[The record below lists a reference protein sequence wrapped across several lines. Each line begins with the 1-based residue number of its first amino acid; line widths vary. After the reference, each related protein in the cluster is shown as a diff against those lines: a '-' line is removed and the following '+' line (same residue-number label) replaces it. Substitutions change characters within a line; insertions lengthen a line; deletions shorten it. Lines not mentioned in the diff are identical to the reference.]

1 VYEETSDRAVALITG
16 GASGIG
22 RACAETLASEGWA
35 VAVADLNH
43 DAAEEVAGGIGA
55 QAMAVRLDVRDEQS
69 VAACVSTVRSELGRI
84 DALVNSAALTDS
96 AHHAQDLGPA
106 AMELSVWRATFA
118 TDLEGVMLMC
128 RAVIPIMVE
137 AGGGAIV
144 NISSN
149 AAAGG
154 DMVRSAYAAAKAGV
168 NSLTRSVAVAHG
180 RSGVR
185 CNAVSPGGILGPSF
199 ERNLSAETKRIMADQ
214 RLLPY
219 PGYPEDVA
227 KLVAFLASDRARYLT
242 GQIISI
248 DGGASS
254 QSSHVPASRTA
265 TEVGDVDTTVGQ

>member
-1 VYEETSDRAVALITG
+1 MSGAASGQPAALVTG

-22 RACAETLASEGWA
+22 RACAETLAAQGYA
-35 VAVADLNH
+35 VAVADLRY
-43 DAAEEVAGGIGA
+43 DAAREVATGIGG
-55 QAMAVRLDVRDEQS
+55 QAIGIELDVRDEQS
-69 VAACVSTVRSELGRI
+69 VAACVATLMSQLGRI

-96 AHHAQDLGPA
+96 AHHAQDVGPA

-137 AGGGAIV
+137 GGGGAIV

-154 DMVRSAYAAAKAGV
+154 DLVRSAYSAAKAGV
-168 NSLTRSVAVAHG
+168 NSLTRSVAVAQGH
-180 RSGVR
+180 SGVR

-199 ERNLSAETKRIMADQ
+199 ERNLSARTKRIMAAQ

-219 PGYPEDVA
+219 PGYPQDVA
-227 KLVAFLASDRARYLT
+227 ELVAFLVSDRARYIT
-242 GQIISI
+242 GQVVAI

-254 QSSHVPASRTA
+254 QLSHVPASRTP
-265 TEVGDVDTTVGQ
+265 TDPGSVDTTAGR

>member
-1 VYEETSDRAVALITG
+1 MAGAASDRAVALITG

-22 RACAETLASEGWA
+22 RACAETLAAAGWA
-35 VAVADLNH
+35 VAVADL
-43 DAAEEVAGGIGA
+43 DQTGASRVAAAIGA
-55 QAMAVRLDVRDEQS
+55 QAIAVRLDVRDEEG
-69 VAACVSTVRSELGRI
+69 VAACVGTVMSEFGRI

-96 AHHAQDLGPA
+96 AHHAQDLDPA
-106 AMELSVWRATFA
+106 AMDLSVWRATFA

-137 AGGGAIV
+137 AGRGAIV

-154 DMVRSAYAAAKAGV
+154 DLVRSAYAAAKAGV

-185 CNAVSPGGILGPSF
+185 CNAVSPGGILGLSF
-199 ERNLSAETKRIMADQ
+199 QRNLSAQTKHIMADQ

-227 KLVAFLASDRARYLT
+227 ELVAFLASDRARYIT
-242 GQIISI
+242 GQVISI

-254 QSSHVPASRTA
+254 QSSHVPASRA
-265 TEVGDVDTTVGQ
+265 AADAGNVDTTVGQ

>member
-1 VYEETSDRAVALITG
+1 MATDLPAALITG

-22 RACAETLASEGWA
+22 RACGETLAAEGWA
-35 VAVADLNH
+35 VAVADLNYG
-43 DAAEEVAGGIGA
+43 AAGEVAAAIETA
-55 QAMAVRLDVRDEQS
+55 VMAIELDVRDEQS
-69 VAACVSTVRSELGRI
+69 VAACVATVLSEFGRI

-96 AHHAQDLGPA
+96 AHHAQDLDPA
-106 AMELSVWRATFA
+106 AMELPVWRATFA
-118 TDLEGVMLMC
+118 TDLDGVMLMC

-149 AAAGG
+149 AASGG
-154 DMVRSAYAAAKAGV
+154 DLVRSAYAAAKAGV

-180 RSGVR
+180 RSGIR

-199 ERNLSAETKRIMADQ
+199 ERNLSTETKRIMADQ

-219 PGYPEDVA
+219 PGYPNDVA
-227 KLVAFLASDRARYLT
+227 ELVAFLASDRARYIT
-242 GQIISI
+242 GQVISI

-254 QSSHVPASRTA
+254 QSSHVPSSRTPVEGA
-265 TEVGDVDTTVGQ
+265 NVDTTAG

>member
-1 VYEETSDRAVALITG
+1 VPAASPRRSVALVTG

-22 RACAETLASEGWA
+22 RACAETLAAHGLA
-35 VAVADLNH
+35 VAVADLRY
-43 DAAEEVAGGIGA
+43 DAAREVAANLGRRG
-55 QAMAVRLDVRDEQS
+55 VPVELDVRDEHS
-69 VAACVSTVRSELGRI
+69 VAACVATVTSRFGRI
-84 DALVNSAALTDS
+84 DALVNSAALTDR
-96 AHHAQDLGPA
+96 AHHAQDLDPA

-128 RAVIPIMVE
+128 RAVIPIMAR

-149 AAAGG
+149 SAAGG
-154 DMVRSAYAAAKAGV
+154 DLVRSAYSAAKAGV
-168 NSLTRSVAVAHG
+168 NSLTRSVAVACG
-180 RSGVR
+180 QSGVR

-199 ERNLSAETKRIMADQ
+199 ERNLSARVKRIMAGQ

-227 KLVAFLASDRARYLT
+227 ELVAFLVSDRARYIT
-242 GQIISI
+242 GQVVAI

-254 QSSHVPASRTA
+254 QLSHVPSSRTRI
-265 TEVGDVDTTVGQ
+265 